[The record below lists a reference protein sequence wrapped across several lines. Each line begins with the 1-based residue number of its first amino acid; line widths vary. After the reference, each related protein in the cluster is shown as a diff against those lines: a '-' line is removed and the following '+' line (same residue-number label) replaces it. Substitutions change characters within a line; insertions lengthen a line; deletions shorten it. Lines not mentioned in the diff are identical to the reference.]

1 MKKFAISIEKMY
13 KDELLRLGMS
23 NYNMDAVKKFEVQNI
38 NVQTARVYDV
48 VSKNIWYTVKT
59 YSFWNI
65 CVWLAHVVIFEEK
78 IWK

>member
-48 VSKNIWYTVKT
+48 VSKNI
-59 YSFWNI
+59 
-65 CVWLAHVVIFEEK
+65 
-78 IWK
+78 